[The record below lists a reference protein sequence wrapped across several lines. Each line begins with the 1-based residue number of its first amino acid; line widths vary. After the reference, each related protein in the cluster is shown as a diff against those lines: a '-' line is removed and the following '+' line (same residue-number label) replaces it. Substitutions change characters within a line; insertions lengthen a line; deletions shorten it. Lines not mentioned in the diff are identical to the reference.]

1 MLKLESERLILRKL
15 CDDDLKDFHYYRS
28 NPAVARFQTWY
39 PFSLKD
45 SVEFISKYGNSKPSA
60 AGEWCQ
66 LGIVLKSN
74 NKLIG
79 DCGVK
84 TNSSDARLAEI
95 CCTLSVD
102 YQRQGLAKESITLL
116 FDYAFDELDIHRIT
130 AITDCKNLPS
140 IRLFERLEMRR
151 EGHFIKN
158 LWFKGRWCNEY
169 LYAILE
175 EEWIRKRLIQNYGTK
190 NLNNEN

>member
-15 CDDDLKDFHYYRS
+15 VADDLDDFHSYRS
-28 NPAVARFQTWY
+28 NPAVAKFQCWH

-45 SVEFISKYGNSKPSA
+45 SIEFISRYGIYKPYIS
-60 AGEWCQ
+60 GEWFQ
-66 LGIVLKSN
+66 FGIVLKSS

-79 DCGVK
+79 DCGIK
-84 TNSSDARLAEI
+84 SESTDSRLGVIE
-95 CCTLSVD
+95 CTLSVD
-102 YQRQGLAKESITLL
+102 YQKQGLAKEAITLL
-116 FDYAFDELDIHRIT
+116 FNYSFNDLKLHRIT

-158 LWFKGRWCNEY
+158 FWLKGRWCNEY

-175 EEWIRKRLIQNYGTK
+175 EEWSRKRLLQNFSK
-190 NLNNEN
+190 ERIKDEI

>member
-1 MLKLESERLILRKL
+1 MLKLESERLVLRKL
-15 CDDDLKDFHYYRS
+15 IADDLDDFYACRS
-28 NPAVARFQTWY
+28 NPAVAKFQTWH

-45 SVEFISKYGNSKPSA
+45 SLDFITRYGIYKPYIV
-60 AGEWCQ
+60 GEWFYF
-66 LGIVLKSN
+66 GIVLKEN

-79 DCGVK
+79 DCGIK
-84 TNSSDARLAEI
+84 SESFDSRLAEMT
-95 CCTLSVD
+95 CTLSVD
-102 YQRQGLAKESITLL
+102 YQRQGLAKEAATLL
-116 FDYAFDELDIHRIT
+116 FNYSFGELELHRLI

-158 LWFKGRWCNEY
+158 FWLKGRWCNQY

-175 EEWIRKRLIQNYGTK
+175 EEWSKKRLIQNYSREK
-190 NLNNEN
+190 VKDEN